1 MEFSL
6 AIVIA
11 LLLFFITY
19 YSWRLVCNVNAAKST
34 GLPFLIYPI
43 DPSNIIW
50 LLAAVPLRPWLKS
63 VLPTRIWNRLT
74 LTIYGW
80 DFYEKRR
87 PFDEYA
93 APQGNPKSF
102 LMASCGPLELW
113 TADPIVA
120 TDVLRRT
127 DDFKMPPLV
136 GVLLGQFGHNVL
148 TTNGQRWAKQR
159 KVVASVINERISK
172 TIFDA
177 AICQTTGMLDEL
189 SSSKTQKGNSAI
201 ETRKMFDMIKRIT
214 IHVLSEAGMGAKT
227 PWKGEDDKKSIAGLK
242 LTYIEACK
250 IVMESVTG
258 PIVIPTCILLNWP
271 FWLPGREFM
280 KQLGIA
286 KREFPM
292 HTEILLGQE
301 RQRISEKSAALESS
315 NIMSHLLQASNEQ
328 SGEST
333 SLSKDELNGNLFL
346 FTAAGFETTANTL
359 SYAIVLLA
367 RYPKWQEWLFEEV
380 DALFPVD
387 ISENPEYSAIFPQAS
402 RLMSVMLETLRLY
415 TPVVHVLRTNEKA
428 QEIKTS
434 KGTIVLPPNSSV
446 IINHIALHLDPE
458 VWPNINRDSDPSWVT
473 SDDEKGLDE
482 SIFRPSRWINPIG
495 SPRRIYQ
502 PPKGSFL
509 PWGQG
514 PRVCPGQKM
523 GQVEFVAVM
532 LKLLQEHRID
542 ALPLMEESP
551 RDVEQRLDGLLRNSV
566 PKMTLIMDGIYNVGE
581 TGGVRMRLTKRKPF
595 RLE

>member
-6 AIVIA
+6 AIISA
-11 LLLFFITY
+11 LLLFFITN
-19 YSWRLVCNVNAAKST
+19 YSWRLVRNISAAKST
-34 GLPFLIYPI
+34 GLPFLIYPV

-50 LLAAVPLRPWLKS
+50 LLAAVPLRPWLRS

-113 TADPIVA
+113 TADPVVA

-177 AICQTTGMLDEL
+177 AICQTTAMLDEL
-189 SSSKTQKGNSAI
+189 SSSKTEKGNSAI

-227 PWKGEDDKKSIAGLK
+227 PWKGKDDKKSILGFK

-280 KQLGIA
+280 QQLGIA

-292 HTEILLGQE
+292 HTEILLNQE
-301 RQRISEKSAALESS
+301 RQRISENNTALESS

-328 SGEST
+328 TGEST

-380 DALFPVD
+380 DALFPAD

-434 KGTIVLPPNSSV
+434 EGTIVLPPNSSV
-446 IINHIALHLDPE
+446 VINHIALHLDPE

-473 SDDEKGLDE
+473 SDDEQGPDE

-502 PPKGSFL
+502 PPKGCFL

-542 ALPLMEESP
+542 AVPLMEESP

-566 PKMTLIMDGIYNVGE
+566 PKMTLIMDGIYNIGA
-581 TGGVRMRLTKRKPF
+581 TGGVRMRLTKRK
-595 RLE
+595 

>member
-6 AIVIA
+6 AIASA
-11 LLLFFITY
+11 LVLFFITNY
-19 YSWRLVCNVNAAKST
+19 TWRLFCNVSAAKST
-34 GLPFLIYPI
+34 GLPYLIYPI

-50 LLAAVPLRPWLKS
+50 LLVAVPLRPWLKR
-63 VLPTRIWNRLT
+63 VLSTRIWNRLT

-80 DFYEKRR
+80 DFFEKRR
-87 PFDEYA
+87 PFNEYA
-93 APQGNPKSF
+93 APQGNSKSF
-102 LMASCGPLELW
+102 LLASCGQLELW

-189 SSSKTQKGNSAI
+189 SSLETEEKCQSM
-201 ETRKMFDMIKRIT
+201 ETRRMFDMIKRIT

-227 PWKGEDDKKSIAGLK
+227 PWQQIDDRKAVSGLK

-258 PIVIPTCILLNWP
+258 PLIIPTHILLNWP

-280 KQLGIA
+280 KQLGVA

-292 HTEILLGQE
+292 HTEILLEKE
-301 RQRISEKSAALESS
+301 RRRISDKNAASESS
-315 NIMSHLLQASNEQ
+315 NIMSHLLHASNENSSQ
-328 SGEST
+328 ST
-333 SLSKDELNGNLFL
+333 SLSKDELCGNLFL

-380 DALFPVD
+380 DYLLPAGN
-387 ISENPEYSAIFPQAS
+387 SENPEYSAIFPQAS
-402 RLMSVMLETLRLY
+402 RLMAVMLETLRLY
-415 TPVVHVLRTNEKA
+415 TPVVHVLRTNAKA
-428 QEIKTS
+428 QEINTS
-434 KGTIVLPPNSSV
+434 EGIIALPPKSSV
-446 IINHIALHLDPE
+446 IINHIALHLDPDI
-458 VWPNINRDSDPSWVT
+458 WPDINRGSDPSWVNI
-473 SDDEKGLDE
+473 DHEQGPDEFV
-482 SIFRPSRWINPIG
+482 FRPSRWINPVG

-502 PPKGSFL
+502 PPKGCFL

-523 GQVEFVAVM
+523 GQVEFIAVM
-532 LKLLQEHRID
+532 LKLLQKHRID
-542 ALPLMEESP
+542 AVPLKGENS

-566 PKMTLIMDGIYNVGE
+566 PKMTLIMNGIYNVGA
-581 TGGVRMRLTKRKPF
+581 TGGVKMRLTKRK
-595 RLE
+595 